1 MVSKI
6 PLAISIAFAVV
17 FVVPLLLLFT
27 TGTSLHEFLTT
38 FSNPRNTAALW
49 TTLYPAAVGAAIA
62 TTLGATFAW
71 IIFRT
76 NVPGRKF
83 LAILPFLE
91 LALPK
96 VVKALGFEFLLDP
109 KVGLYNQ
116 LFMGLFHVS
125 FPIFNINSNAGLALA
140 GGAGGMPFAYITI
153 IAAMRGLDSSLEDSA
168 RITGSSLWNTL
179 RRVTI
184 PIISPAII
192 TAYIINFV
200 IIAATFDYAFIFGQQ
215 ASSGVNTLAT
225 AVYDSVTESFP
236 PNYSAAAALSMYY
249 IIITIVGIT
258 IWLWYTRR
266 SYKFVTVAG
275 NKSRPTIYTLQG
287 WKRWLALVICIG
299 LLWVSFLQLAFILGL
314 VSLYPLFTTITTTHA
329 LYTASFINYQQLF
342 FSKFY
347 GLFWTAYENS
357 LIIATVTATI
367 TAFLAT
373 FLAYSAQRSRIR
385 GSRLLEYFNTLP
397 YGTPGIVWSLAFL
410 YFMLET
416 PFIAHYLYGSI
427 YALMIALVVVWLPYS
442 VRIVSG
448 PMLQISR
455 EMEEAASIS
464 GAKWRRMFRT
474 VLIPLVKTGIMS
486 SFVYVFMDSFRELG
500 DVILLV
506 TPKSYVLTVFIADLY
521 TNTVTSYGVQAATS
535 VVMILTMVAFLFG
548 MNYLLKGQL
557 LQAVGEEEKA
567 APLAIGIAAS

>member
-17 FVVPLLLLFT
+17 FFVPLIVFLVN
-27 TGTSLHEFLTT
+27 GTSLHDFLTA
-38 FSNPRNTAALW
+38 FSNPKYVAALW

-83 LAILPFLE
+83 LAVLPFLE

-109 KVGLYNQ
+109 HIGLYNQ
-116 LFMGLFHVS
+116 LFMGLFHVN
-125 FPIFNINSNAGLALA
+125 FALFNINSNAGLALA
-140 GGAGGMPFAYITI
+140 GGAGGMPFAYITV

-192 TAYIINFV
+192 TAFIINFV

-225 AVYDSVTESFP
+225 AVYDSVTESYP
-236 PNYSAAAALSMYY
+236 PNYSAAAALSLYY
-249 IIITIVGIT
+249 IIITFIGISF
-258 IWLWYTRR
+258 WLWYTRR

-275 NKSRPTIYTLQG
+275 NKARPTIYSLQG
-287 WKRWLALVICIG
+287 WKRWLALVVCIG
-299 LLWVSFLQLAFILGL
+299 LLWISFLQLAFIMVLM
-314 VSLYPLFTTITTTHA
+314 SLYPLFTTLTTTHA
-329 LYTASFINYQQLF
+329 LFTASFINYQQLF
-342 FSKFY
+342 FSKLY
-347 GLFWTAYENS
+347 ALFWTAYENS
-357 LIIATVTATI
+357 LIIATVTATL
-367 TAFLAT
+367 TAFISA
-373 FLAYSAQRSRIR
+373 FLAYSAQRSKIR

-410 YFMLET
+410 YLMLDT
-416 PFIAHYLYGSI
+416 PIISRYLYGSI

-448 PMLQISR
+448 PMLQVSK

-474 VLIPLVKTGIMS
+474 VMIPLVKTGIMS
-486 SFVYVFMDSFRELG
+486 AFVYVFMDSFRELG

-521 TNTVTSYGVQAATS
+521 TNTTTSYGIAAATS
-535 VVMILTMVAFLFG
+535 VVMIITMAAFLFG

-557 LQAVGEEEKA
+557 LQAVGEEEEA
-567 APLAIGIAAS
+567 APLAVGLVAS